1 MLKCES
7 HHYCQYGQHILI
19 VLIKTSWQLYIFTK
33 VIAIAYFYIYIISG
47 SMRYSMGDPCISL
60 NVLNIIWLINK
71 SYLQIFYFFFILLCP
86 SFYFVHIFLFLAFA
100 SLSIGLR
107 CNKPDENNE
116 EKTLSTTT
124 KRICERLVQKCFLW
138 FMSLALCF
146 FFSLNLSINPSD
158 SHRRP
163 PSLTLTVFNI
173 TLYTFFR
180 LPPPRAVHL
189 CVWRHEAMKP

>member
-146 FFSLNLSINPSD
+146 FFSLLI
-158 SHRRP
+158 
-163 PSLTLTVFNI
+163 
-173 TLYTFFR
+173 FR
-180 LPPPRAVHL
+180 LIRQTHIAGLLLSLLLFSTLLSTLSFASLLPERSI
-189 CVWRHEAMKP
+189 CVFGGMKP